1 MIYNKN
7 KQSYHFDNQRIDFAI
22 FNKEE
27 EPLLFI
33 EYDGEFHDNAEM
45 HKGELELNKERDKR
59 KNSKDE
65 QLNIPIIRINYK
77 EQNHINEPWMREP
90 MKEFLGDF

>member
-1 MIYNKN
+1 
-7 KQSYHFDNQRIDFAI
+7 
-22 FNKEE
+22 
-27 EPLLFI
+27 
-33 EYDGEFHDNAEM
+33 M

-59 KNSKDE
+59 KDSKAE

-77 EQNHINEPWMREP
+77 EQNNINEPWLREH